1 MMIATAIIGI
11 LCYGISSKK
20 VIVEGKETTRVRIGF
35 VVILV
40 AYIVFF
46 IGFRDKVL
54 DTGAYISSFKS
65 MPTDFTGLF
74 LYLETL
80 DSGKAFYFLSAVF
93 KMFISDNYYAWLF
106 FLAIV
111 SCGCL
116 FRTIYKYSIDF
127 PLSAYLFIATTTFT
141 WLLNGTR
148 QFLVVCILF
157 GFVEW
162 IIEGKKI
169 RYILLAL
176 ALTTIHS
183 SAKGLHTY
191 LNKEYDNLITQ
202 DIICHGVPSPLVW
215 EKYIDKYSE
224 LQEVKFRDK
233 RFGWHYF
240 SMYIK
245 SKKGTYRKRLDED
258 FYERLFLDNTTLRP
272 ICYDCPVKRSGSGAD
287 ITLADCWGSD
297 KLCKEI
303 QDTDRGLSLVLIHT
317 KQGKYLWKKLIEN
330 QCIRTERLAAEK
342 ALSSQSALIESA
354 PCNPRRKVF
363 FESLQKSG
371 FAKLEKSWYGDSV
384 IRRIKRKEIYY
395 KTKLLFMIKVKDKM
409 GKNK

>member
-1 MMIATAIIGI
+1 MPVYWSMMIATAIIGI

-35 VVILV
+35 VVVLD

-183 SAKGLHTY
+183 SAIFMAVIVLFIEVNQTFTKKTIFFIGLTVVGTY
-191 LNKEYDNLITQ
+191 
-202 DIICHGVPSPLVW
+202 
-215 EKYIDKYSE
+215 YSE
-224 LQEVKFRDK
+224 QVFE
-233 RFGWHYF
+233 
-240 SMYIK
+240 
-245 SKKGTYRKRLDED
+245 
-258 FYERLFLDNTTLRP
+258 FLGET
-272 ICYDCPVKRSGSGAD
+272 S
-287 ITLADCWGSD
+287 
-297 KLCKEI
+297 
-303 QDTDRGLSLVLIHT
+303 
-317 KQGKYLWKKLIEN
+317 
-330 QCIRTERLAAEK
+330 
-342 ALSSQSALIESA
+342 
-354 PCNPRRKVF
+354 
-363 FESLQKSG
+363 ESLNYADTMAIDGGSNIFRLIVASVPIIIVLLNYRNVKKIAPPSINVAINMSLIG
-371 FAKLEKSWYGDSV
+371 ICFYFAATFTNGVLVGRMPIYFTVYNLYLLPWVIRNCFTKNSRKIVWVLCVVSYLVYFYYQMCIAWDGLMYVSKFLKLEF
-384 IRRIKRKEIYY
+384 
-395 KTKLLFMIKVKDKM
+395 L
-409 GKNK
+409 